1 MSCILFSDMS
11 FPDPRKTDE
20 YDTLAYSDTTELTP
34 ERMIE
39 AYPQGI
45 FPYYAY
51 TDILVRWCAP
61 KKRYVIFP
69 DEIHISHSMRNL
81 MNKNKYRCTID
92 TNFEEVI
99 WSCAKVDGR
108 IYEDGAW
115 LGPDLIKV
123 WIELHKR
130 GYAKSVE
137 VWNSD
142 DEIVGGLYG
151 FAHGGCFMGDSMFSK
166 EKDTSKLALIH
177 LARHMQEQGGKF
189 IDCQYPT
196 EHLDSMGGR
205 EISYD
210 LYLEITKNSK
220 PINW

>member
-1 MSCILFSDMS
+1 MIHFLESGQN
-11 FPDPRKTDE
+11 FPDPRKTDK
-20 YDTLAYSDTTELTP
+20 YDTLAYSFLDELTP

-51 TDILVRWCAP
+51 KDILVRWCAP

-69 DEIHISHSMRNL
+69 DEIHVSHSMRNL
-81 MNKNKYRCTID
+81 MNRNRYRCTID

-108 IYEDGAW
+108 IYEEGAW

-123 WIELHKR
+123 WIELHER

-137 VWNSD
+137 VWNHD
-142 DEIVGGLYG
+142 NELVGGLYG

-166 EKDTSKLALIH
+166 EKNASKLALIH
-177 LARHMQEQGGKF
+177 LARHMSAEGGTF
-189 IDCQYPT
+189 IDCQYQT
-196 EHLDSMGGR
+196 SHLDTMGGR

-210 LYLEITKNSK
+210 KYLELTEDPK